1 MRSSETA
8 FRLLITTT
16 VTIALS
22 TSAAAYS
29 SEAVKDA
36 SALVDRTFDRFR
48 TGVATT
54 AELGIAHYNY
64 WTMAYKA
71 RLMSVTAYC
80 RKVQPYLEIVASGFE
95 VTEYRHPGVS
105 TPSKEE
111 LEDLKR
117 KWQDSVAGMKNSRPK
132 CLAAIAMTEQLV
144 FGVIENADAAH
155 AVKMA
160 TSELDLTKQKV
171 AAGIATGMDLEQIQ
185 LDLLYA
191 QYHGKQIS
199 REAYCRAGLKIATEM
214 ETLAR
219 NIEEVG
225 PDPRSSP
232 LGRTLPELITKRH
245 IFQVRALCRAG

>member
-22 TSAAAYS
+22 TSAVAYS
-29 SEAVKDA
+29 RQATEVA
-36 SALVDRTFDRFR
+36 SALVDLARNRFATGMATRT
-48 TGVATT
+48 
-54 AELGIAHYNY
+54 ELELAQYNY
-64 WTMAYKA
+64 WTMGYKA
-71 RLMSVTAYC
+71 RLMSLTAYC
-80 RKVQPYLEIVASGFE
+80 HEVQPNLQIVASGFE
-95 VTEYRHPGVS
+95 VTEYRHPGAS
-105 TPSKEE
+105 APSKEE
-111 LEDLKR
+111 LENLKR

-160 TSELDLTKQKV
+160 TSELELTKQKLTKQKV
-171 AAGIATGMDLEQIQ
+171 VAGIATGMDLEQIQ

-199 REAYCRAGLKIATEM
+199 WEAYCRAGMKIATEM

-225 PDPRSSP
+225 QTPGPP
-232 LGRTLPELITKRH
+232 LWDAHCPN
-245 IFQVRALCRAG
+245 